1 MQDGIRQG
9 YWEIYK
15 AATEGRKI
23 AEEDFPFMSSPPH
36 IRHCIDLL
44 RHSLMCRPDTTVE
57 VKNKELG
64 GVTGFGTEH
73 ICRDWTQLVE
83 WTSKWEAYMP
93 DPLQDNATSEST
105 HHMHHGQ

>member
-9 YWEIYK
+9 YWAVYN
-15 AATEGRKI
+15 AAIEGKMI
-23 AEEDFPFMSSPPH
+23 AEEDFPFMSSPAH

-44 RHSLMCRPDTTVE
+44 RLSLMCRPDTTVE

-73 ICRDWTQLVE
+73 RCRDWSQLME

-93 DPLQDNATSEST
+93 DPRQDNATSEST
-105 HHMHHGQ
+105 HHTHHGR